1 NAETNTE
8 TRVDPFECVEIGRRP
23 VGEFEDQVVGVKTVQ
38 ERNQGLPLSFLNGLS
53 AVITET
59 KMDGLLDAYS
69 IQNAI
74 DCFGGERTV
83 GRVARDVSFIDL
95 HACAIQFAHL
105 RG

>member
-1 NAETNTE
+1 MRVTDAVRSEYFFGSLEGAGDFLWCFDMVHFDVHNAETNTE

-69 IQNAI
+69 
-74 DCFGGERTV
+74 
-83 GRVARDVSFIDL
+83 
-95 HACAIQFAHL
+95 
-105 RG
+105 